1 VSGAD
6 LNEYHADFLA
16 RDRLAD
22 ARASAARHELIRSLR
37 PRRPRRPLRVAI
49 GLTLIR
55 VGAWLIAITARG

>member
-1 VSGAD
+1 MSGAD

-22 ARASAARHELIRSLR
+22 ARATAAHRELIRSLR
-37 PRRPRRPLRVAI
+37 PRRPLRVVV

-55 VGAWLIAITARG
+55 VGAWLVTIAARG

>member
-37 PRRPRRPLRVAI
+37 PRRPLRVAI

-55 VGAWLIAITARG
+55 VGAWLVAITARG